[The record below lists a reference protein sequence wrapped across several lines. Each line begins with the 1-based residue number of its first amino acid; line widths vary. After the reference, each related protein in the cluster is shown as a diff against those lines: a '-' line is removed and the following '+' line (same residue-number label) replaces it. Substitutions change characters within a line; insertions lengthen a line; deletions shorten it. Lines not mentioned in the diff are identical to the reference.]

1 MTDDSCLVFED
12 DCVPDQTQPWNAAI
26 DAGNRMVLEQGYDM
40 ACLHGRGFDY
50 ALFDRRSEYGF
61 NWLFPKEG
69 THRWVLGTLCY
80 VISKAAAKRFYDTD
94 YWCGGCNIDLFMWSE
109 RFNFCVIDP
118 TPFIHDR
125 TQGSILENSKNCEYV
140 IR

>member
-1 MTDDSCLVFED
+1 
-12 DCVPDQTQPWNAAI
+12 
-26 DAGNRMVLEQGYDM
+26 
-40 ACLHGRGFDY
+40 
-50 ALFDRRSEYGF
+50 
-61 NWLFPKEG
+61 
-69 THRWVLGTLCY
+69 
-80 VISKAAAKRFYDTD
+80 
-94 YWCGGCNIDLFMWSE
+94 MWSE